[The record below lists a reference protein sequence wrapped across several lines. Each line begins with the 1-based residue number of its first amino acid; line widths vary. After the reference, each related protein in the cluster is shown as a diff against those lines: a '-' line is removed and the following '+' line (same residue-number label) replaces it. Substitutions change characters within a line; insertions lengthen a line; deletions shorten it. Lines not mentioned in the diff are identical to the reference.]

1 MEAAVMADSDGDG
14 AGDNYHIKFLKQL
27 TQPIKKSPISI
38 LQNLQTSEIG
48 SYRHFETT

>member
-14 AGDNYHIKFLKQL
+14 ARDNYHIKFLKQL
-27 TQPIKKSPISI
+27 TQPIKKSPLSI